1 MMRENAPILAS
12 FFRDGNERFTS
23 ANCVENK
30 GKATFS
36 HAQMIWRVEKSS
48 SLAPVLYRR
57 DLTRPNGDEIAGG
70 EEAKRAEAARVPS

>member
-1 MMRENAPILAS
+1 MMRETAPILAS

-70 EEAKRAEAARVPS
+70 EEAKRAEAARVPC